1 MGFFSFQ
8 QDLAIDLGTANTR
21 IIYKDRIVVNEPSI
35 IAFNTKTGKIIAIG
49 DKARQMY
56 GKTHEDIKI
65 IRPLRNGVIA
75 DFDAAQQMIKGMIK
89 MINKYSFLFAHSLRM
104 VVSIPLGCTEVE
116 RRAVR
121 DLLEHVGGRIVY
133 MIYEPMAAAIGMD
146 IDVEAPE
153 GSMIVYI
160 GDGITEI
167 AVIAIGGIVCN
178 QSLRIAGDNFTSD
191 IQTYIRD
198 RYNIKIGE
206 KSAEA
211 IKIGIGSALPELEN
225 PPPQINIRG
234 PDILSAKLIEI
245 PISYQEM
252 AYCLDKSISKI
263 ETMILS
269 VMEQTPPELYADIV
283 KRGIHLAGGSSMI
296 RGLDKRFTDKV
307 DIPFHVAED
316 PLLTVVRGTGIAL
329 KNINKFSL
337 LHSDK

>member
-1 MGFFSFQ
+1 
-8 QDLAIDLGTANTR
+8 
-21 IIYKDRIVVNEPSI
+21 
-35 IAFNTKTGKIIAIG
+35 
-49 DKARQMY
+49 
-56 GKTHEDIKI
+56 
-65 IRPLRNGVIA
+65 
-75 DFDAAQQMIKGMIK
+75 
-89 MINKYSFLFAHSLRM
+89 M
-104 VVSIPLGCTEVE
+104 VVSIPYGCTEVE

-121 DLLEHVGGRIVY
+121 DLSEHVGGRIVY
-133 MIYEPMAAAIGMD
+133 LIYEPMAAALGID

-153 GSMIVYI
+153 GSMIVDI

-167 AVIAIGGIVCN
+167 AVIALGGIVCN